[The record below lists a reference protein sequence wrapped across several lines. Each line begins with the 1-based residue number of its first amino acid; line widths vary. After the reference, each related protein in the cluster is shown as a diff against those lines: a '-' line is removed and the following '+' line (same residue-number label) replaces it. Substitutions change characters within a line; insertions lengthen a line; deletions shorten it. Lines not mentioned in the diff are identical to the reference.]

1 MLGDKLFSFLYCSDP
16 SWLPSYVLFTA
27 AVLFVCA
34 MPSTTTTEKPR
45 RSETTGIIL
54 YGSHRT
60 MHWKKLQYGVMTEI
74 WHHQLP
80 IFILRKSMGW
90 NHQSI
95 RLKPYVLVPYRYSPS
110 TAKVGWEGIC
120 AQWSIYQVWRQDNMK
135 DTAHHSYIF
144 VHSLSH
150 SFLREYLWER
160 EGGMIIIIT
169 KNHHHHYVYLIIN
182 MYVCWRNKFRASTK
196 KNLTLYYF
204 CILYAIVAFI

>member
-150 SFLREYLWER
+150 SFLCNEKIQVTLGMSLRSVVSRKSSYREER
-160 EGGMIIIIT
+160 SEDGGNSVERDDQEKTIPF
-169 KNHHHHYVYLIIN
+169 L
-182 MYVCWRNKFRASTK
+182 R
-196 KNLTLYYF
+196 
-204 CILYAIVAFI
+204 